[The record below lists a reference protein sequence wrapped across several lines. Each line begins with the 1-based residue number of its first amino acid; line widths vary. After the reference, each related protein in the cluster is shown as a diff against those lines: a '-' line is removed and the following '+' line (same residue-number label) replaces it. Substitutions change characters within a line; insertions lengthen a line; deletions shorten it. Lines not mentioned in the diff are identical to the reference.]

1 MGFLPS
7 LKISFEKPSLDVHE
21 EVKNLMRKPLKAKK
35 DDLPQFWS
43 HKERL
48 LVILIL
54 AVTILGSVYFYYR
67 GQGKTPEFQI
77 SVPSFNFGGF
87 GLNQTITVE

>member
-1 MGFLPS
+1 M
-7 LKISFEKPSLDVHE
+7 KKP
-21 EVKNLMRKPLKAKK
+21 PKAKK
-35 DDLPQFWS
+35 DELPQFWS

-48 LVILIL
+48 LVGIILV
-54 AVTILGSVYFYYR
+54 VTILGSIYFWYQ
-67 GQGKTPEFQI
+67 GQNKIPEFQL

>member
-7 LKISFEKPSLDVHE
+7 LKVSFEKPSLVDE
-21 EVKNLMRKPLKAKK
+21 EVKNLMRKPSKMKK
-35 DDLPQFWS
+35 DELPQPWS

-48 LVILIL
+48 FVVIIL
-54 AVTILGSVYFYYR
+54 AITILGSVYFYYQ
-67 GQGKTPEFQI
+67 GTGKTPEFNF

-87 GLNQTITVE
+87 GINQTITVE